1 MHFLGTGGMPRRV
14 PDYPDSYKFWN
25 QVSSFGSMISTL
37 ATLRFFYIVYVNR
50 VYGKKGRR
58 NP

>member
-1 MHFLGTGGMPRRV
+1 MHFLGTAGMPRRV
-14 PDYPDSYKFWN
+14 PDYPDSYRFLN
-25 QVSSFGSMISTL
+25 LVASFGSLISTVASL
-37 ATLRFFYIVYVNR
+37 FFFYVVYVNL

>member
-14 PDYPDSYKFWN
+14 PDYPDGFKFWN
-25 QVSSFGSMISTL
+25 LVASLGSMVSTIASL
-37 ATLRFFYIVYVNR
+37 FFFYIVYLNL
-50 VYGKKGRR
+50 VYGRKGRR